1 MVGSLVGFRSD
12 LWIPVGFR
20 SDLSTSDRFYFKI
33 HLSPILSIEFSSF
46 ISTNNLPT

>member
-1 MVGSLVGFRSD
+1 MVGSLVGFMDFGR
-12 LWIPVGFR
+12 IYGFR

>member
-12 LWIPVGFR
+12 LWISVGFR
-20 SDLSTSDRFYFKI
+20 SDVDKSDRFYFKI